1 MAQTAGLHNHR
12 RKDSTGI
19 CFIGE
24 RRFRDFL
31 ARFLPAQP
39 GPIRDME
46 GRTLGEHMGLPYYTL
61 GQRQG
66 LGIGGVRGYPESPWY
81 VAGKD
86 EQDNALLV
94 TQTAARLESS
104 WLAAGDLNWL
114 LAPDAFPNRCA
125 AKVRY
130 RQADEPCTL
139 SWRADGR
146 LLVRFDRPQRAVTPG
161 QYVCLYDGDVCLGG
175 GVIELSG

>member
-1 MAQTAGLHNHR
+1 MHDK
-12 RKDSTGI
+12 KDSTGI

-24 RRFRDFL
+24 RNFREFL
-31 ARFLPAQP
+31 AEYIAPDP
-39 GPIRDME
+39 GEIRTADE
-46 GRTLGEHMGLPYYTL
+46 VVIGEHDGLQFFTL

-94 TQTAARLESS
+94 TQTAAHLESS

-114 LAPDAFPNRCA
+114 LAPDAFPKRCA

-146 LLVRFDRPQRAVTPG
+146 LLARFDRPQRAVTPG